1 MLYIGIDLGTS
12 AVKLLLMNEAGEI
25 LHVVSRDYPLEFPRP
40 GWSQQNPADWQKAVW
55 EGIPLLLE
63 GFDGSQVAGIG
74 AGGQMH
80 GLVVLDE
87 EDRVI
92 RPAIL
97 WNDGRTAKQVTD
109 LNETVGRDRLSQWTA
124 NIAFAGF
131 TAPKLLWMRE
141 QEPELFA
148 RIKKVMLPKDYIN
161 YLLTGV
167 HCTDYSDA
175 SGMLLLDVANKRWS
189 RDMLALCGLTE
200 AQMPRLYESYETV
213 GTLLPEVAQAL
224 GLPQTVRVAAGAGD
238 NAAAA
243 VGTGTV
249 GRAAATFP
257 WAPPAPSSSL
267 RITSGWTPTMPSTP
281 LPMPTGAT
289 ISWAVCSPPPPVTS
303 GSWRTSSARRITPP
317 SRRGS
322 RRRCWAAT
330 TCISCPT
337 SWGSGAP
344 SMTPTPGEPSS
355 A

>member
-12 AVKLLLMNEAGEI
+12 AVKLLLMDEEGQIKNEI
-25 LHVVSRDYPLEFPRP
+25 SREYPLEFPQP

-189 RDMLALCGLTE
+189 RDML
-200 AQMPRLYESYETV
+200 P
-213 GTLLPEVAQAL
+213 
-224 GLPQTVRVAAGAGD
+224 D
-238 NAAAA
+238 
-243 VGTGTV
+243 GTV
-249 GRAAATFP
+249 Q
-257 WAPPAPSSSL
+257 
-267 RITSGWTPTMPSTP
+267 
-281 LPMPTGAT
+281 
-289 ISWAVCSPPPPVTS
+289 
-303 GSWRTSSARRITPP
+303 
-317 SRRGS
+317 
-322 RRRCWAAT
+322 
-330 TCISCPT
+330 
-337 SWGSGAP
+337 
-344 SMTPTPGEPSS
+344 
-355 A
+355 